1 MSFIDR
7 GFDSY
12 RELAFGRMV
21 MGNDITLA
29 NGFVLL
35 SIYLVANTQLFKRL
49 CRSVGPLVH
58 RSVGPSVP
66 NEKMGVF
73 DTFVYVCECNIMI
86 T

>member
-1 MSFIDR
+1 MRFIGR

-21 MGNDITLA
+21 MGNDFTLA

-58 RSVGPSVP
+58 R